1 MLTDTQMPSGTGTFS
16 ARDAAWLLIIV
27 FIGLTARLMHIDS
40 QPFWLDEALTYQRVH
55 LGIGSLIADSFS
67 NRHMPSYFLMLQAI
81 SPLDTN
87 NAGLRIPSA
96 LFGTASIAVV
106 FTIARRVAGRA
117 AAVVAALLMALSPL
131 QVQYGQEARSY
142 TLVTLLITVALWGL
156 VRLAQNSRGA
166 ALDFRHAEFDRFGW
180 GAYVLGTIGALDV
193 LGDAAPWLLAANLS
207 LYLIWRSLCT
217 PHNSEAS
224 RCFRRNWLFSAG
236 LILMFCV
243 PFYGAILAFSDGQM
257 LQKFDWIPPLSWQNL
272 RVAAKS
278 TYLMRMA
285 AVVRFSVLPTVV
297 PLLGLLVAALGGIG
311 LYRMRRRLEGR
322 VLLLGFAVLPL
333 LLLAVSLVKSMVL
346 PRYILWS
353 AAPFFILV
361 GIGATALPRRMLP
374 VAITALL
381 LLCTINLL
389 PIYHT
394 ETKPRWDRAAA
405 TLAAHVRPGDTVFT
419 GDANAPTMLAVL
431 QPKDQVPIDQSALV
445 TSRLDVALARW
456 KQGSRVWA
464 VNGRSAMG
472 PGITLDAFKSRIAA
486 LGTPALEIPEGKEI
500 TILMFDAPGTAGST
514 SPRDNTDWRLTPPIA
529 TAIET
534 LPVSRR
540 RIAP

>member
-1 MLTDTQMPSGTGTFS
+1 MLTNTQMPSGTGTFS

-156 VRLAQNSRGA
+156 VRLAQNPRGA

-207 LYLIWRSLCT
+207 LYLIWRSLRT

-224 RCFRRNWLFSAG
+224 LGFRRNWLFSAG